1 MHLNFI
7 FLIIFL
13 IYYLLLKYDK
23 RLFYGLRIKNVEG
36 LLEISVLTNI
46 FNKKCLGYNMHMCV
60 QECVQVFFIQMW
72 LYPRPVVLRE

>member
-46 FNKKCLGYNMHMCV
+46 FNKKMPWV
-60 QECVQVFFIQMW
+60 QHAHVCTGVCSSF
-72 LYPRPVVLRE
+72 LHTDVVISKACSSA

>member
-1 MHLNFI
+1 MT
-7 FLIIFL
+7 
-13 IYYLLLKYDK
+13 
-23 RLFYGLRIKNVEG
+23 RLFYGLCIKNVEG

-46 FNKKCLGYNMHMCV
+46 FNKKCLEYMQMCA